1 MSCNNINT
9 SKPSVIRI
17 INLERTKMIACL
29 CIIFTLVNVAF
40 SQPNFYTH
48 GRYGKREETPP
59 TAGEVNFNF
68 GSRYGRGENIELKA
82 TNDKSNELM
91 ARVDRF
97 YLGSRYGKRESNN
110 NNLFGSSN
118 GENFIDLNNIQ
129 DVLRYFYRLQRRTKQ
144 LPRDDVDYID
154 GENFK
159 SKNDQYIFH
168 KDKFIKWKPSIPK
181 IDSAVP
187 MSSCEQ

>member
-1 MSCNNINT
+1 MWVTI
-9 SKPSVIRI
+9 
-17 INLERTKMIACL
+17 
-29 CIIFTLVNVAF
+29 
-40 SQPNFYTH
+40 
-48 GRYGKREETPP
+48 TP
-59 TAGEVNFNF
+59 AGEVNFNF
-68 GSRYGRGENIELKA
+68 GSRYGRGENIEPKA

-97 YLGSRYGKRESNN
+97 YLGSRYGKRERNN

-144 LPRDDVDYID
+144 LPKDNVDYID

-168 KDKFIKWKPSIPK
+168 KDNFIKWKPSVPK
-181 IDSAVP
+181 SKYQCKKDRLMAKRFTTYQRNEKETLPII
-187 MSSCEQ
+187 QLL